1 MEQRVERAAKALAV
15 VGRVAIGRRE
25 SGKGRR
31 ESGQREEGVRAGY
44 HGGLGRISRWVGH
57 HGGLGRISRWVGQ
70 DITEGWAGCEV
81 APPLPRFGM
90 NCGG

>member
-44 HGGLGRISRWVGH
+44 HGGLGRISRWAGQDITVGWAGY
-57 HGGLGRISRWVGQ
+57 HGGLGRMRGRPPPP
-70 DITEGWAGCEV
+70 EV
-81 APPLPRFGM
+81 WHELRM
-90 NCGG
+90 SCGG